1 MCFDKSKNMEDIM
14 KSIIN
19 FFRKMFSAFNSK
31 QKEKIVLTEEQKERI
46 KKRGNCPFFG
56 FIHLSGYFADSDGN
70 GCGPSGEMR
79 PCRMGIADWSNCS
92 YNTLENVEILSELT
106 IFPKE
111 LNSSEGILVSDW
123 MKIFEEVRGS
133 SD

>member
-1 MCFDKSKNMEDIM
+1 
-14 KSIIN
+14 
-19 FFRKMFSAFNSK
+19 
-31 QKEKIVLTEEQKERI
+31 
-46 KKRGNCPFFG
+46 
-56 FIHLSGYFADSDGN
+56 
-70 GCGPSGEMR
+70 
-79 PCRMGIADWSNCS
+79 MGIADWSNCS